1 VQIPADANPQS
12 LEQLKVNFALGL
24 NNKARRS
31 GSFFCLGSAF
41 FPFLSAKRGLC
52 MKAFFCSLFILLF
65 GLPCL
70 LSARTSN
77 MDTVGDEKIATVFWK
92 VATLAPKGIG
102 YSQRFAEVLM
112 PAIEEETKGNLA
124 FKVYWGGSMGDDVQI
139 LQKMRVGQLD
149 GAGLSGQGTFM
160 MASEIPILG
169 LPFLFEDYD
178 EVDYIKAMMIDEFDS
193 IALRQGFKL
202 LLWLDQDFDQI
213 YSRSQPMD
221 SMENF
226 RRTRFVTWFGP
237 LEGRML
243 ERMGASPIPI
253 GVAEIPSAMRSG
265 MADAMIAPAIWIIG
279 TQLYTRVKYVNPV
292 RIRYVPAFVVV
303 TAKAFEAVPEQHRQ
317 VLSERRL
324 GLAYDFCR
332 LAREDSDKSLAAMI
346 AYGVK
351 ESVFCDNEL
360 AKMKAAVHP
369 VWDELAGELYPQS
382 LLDKLVAHLKDFR
395 AQKGQAAGE
404 CAQAPLE

>member
-1 VQIPADANPQS
+1 
-12 LEQLKVNFALGL
+12 
-24 NNKARRS
+24 
-31 GSFFCLGSAF
+31 
-41 FPFLSAKRGLC
+41 
-52 MKAFFCSLFILLF
+52 MKNFFCSLFIVLFALPGLL
-65 GLPCL
+65 P
-70 LSARTSN
+70 ARASN
-77 MDTVGDEKIATVFWK
+77 MDTVGDEKTATVFWK

-139 LQKMRVGQLD
+139 LQKMRLGQLD

-169 LPFLFEDYD
+169 LPFLFEDYG
-178 EVDYIKAMMIDEFDS
+178 EVDHIKEMMIEEFDA

-221 SMENF
+221 KMENF
-226 RRTRFVTWFGP
+226 RRVRFVTWFGP

-253 GVAEIPSAMRSG
+253 NVAEIPSAMRSG

-279 TQLYTRVKYVNPV
+279 TQLYTRARYVNPV

-317 VLSERRL
+317 VLSQRRL
-324 GLAYDFCR
+324 SLAHDFCV
-332 LAREDSDKSLAAMI
+332 LARQDSEKSLVAMI

-351 ESVFCDNEL
+351 EASPCENEL
-360 AKMKAAVHP
+360 ARMKAAVRP
-369 VWDELAGELYPQS
+369 VWDDLSGDLYPQS
-382 LLDKLVAHLKDFR
+382 LLDKLVAHLEDFR
-395 AQKGQAAGE
+395 AQKDQAAGE
-404 CAQAPLE
+404 CPQALLE